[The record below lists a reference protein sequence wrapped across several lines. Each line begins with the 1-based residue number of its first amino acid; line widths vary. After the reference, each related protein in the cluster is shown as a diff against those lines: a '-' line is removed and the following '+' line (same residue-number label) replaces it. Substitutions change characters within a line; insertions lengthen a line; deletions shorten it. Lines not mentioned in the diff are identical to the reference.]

1 MNCYGFGRLN
11 SNKNVLLHTSAKKD
25 DLKEFFDQEKNWDKS
40 KIIVGRSWKTD
51 ELRLKSNEDLHK
63 LW

>member
-1 MNCYGFGRLN
+1 M
-11 SNKNVLLHTSAKKD
+11 HTSARKD
-25 DLKEFFDQEKNWDKS
+25 DLKEFFDDEKNWDKS
-40 KIIVGRSWKTD
+40 RIATGRSWKTD